1 MYKKKIARLALCT
14 ALCAL
19 VTTSVF
25 ASPTKAKAKS
35 HPRQPVKAVRQTAK
49 APAGYTHKQAVHDS
63 ATLRIGIREGRGSVA
78 VTGPQGLGVYR
89 GDMLWKK
96 AAANVPVT
104 IALSGT
110 NLIVNGDVSTVPVQ
124 VRSLVHGG
132 SVKITDGYAYR
143 GALEMM
149 KSPGRWGLT
158 VVNVLP
164 VEQYLYGVVGKEMSP
179 SWSEEAL
186 KAQAVAARTYAI
198 AHKSRFSQRGFDL
211 TDDTSSQV
219 YAGIN
224 GESPSIIKA
233 VNATKGEIITYQGR
247 PIDAFFCSTAG
258 GWTENSENVWGSH
271 IPYLRGVSD
280 ASDEMPGY
288 RWVVTTTPEQMA
300 AKLSAAGKGVG
311 RIQAI
316 ELSPLAKRPMT
327 TADRGVSGRV
337 QSMVVKGSKG
347 SVTVKGAAFQSIFGL
362 RSTLFDFYSGRGT
375 APDPDSGAVARKA
388 DFKVKAGQPVT
399 IYGFGWGHGLG
410 MSQYGA
416 YQMARTHASEK
427 DYYRNILTHYYTG
440 TKIEKLY

>member
-35 HPRQPVKAVRQTAK
+35 HPRQPVKAVRQTAQ

-110 NLIVNGDVSTVPVQ
+110 NLTVNGDVSTVPVQ

-158 VVNVLP
+158 VVVLR
-164 VEQYLYGVVGKEMSP
+164 KMS
-179 SWSEEAL
+179 AF
-186 KAQAVAARTYAI
+186 
-198 AHKSRFSQRGFDL
+198 HFSSASL
-211 TDDTSSQV
+211 MT
-219 YAGIN
+219 
-224 GESPSIIKA
+224 
-233 VNATKGEIITYQGR
+233 
-247 PIDAFFCSTAG
+247 
-258 GWTENSENVWGSH
+258 VW
-271 IPYLRGVSD
+271 LV
-280 ASDEMPGY
+280 
-288 RWVVTTTPEQMA
+288 
-300 AKLSAAGKGVG
+300 
-311 RIQAI
+311 
-316 ELSPLAKRPMT
+316 
-327 TADRGVSGRV
+327 
-337 QSMVVKGSKG
+337 
-347 SVTVKGAAFQSIFGL
+347 
-362 RSTLFDFYSGRGT
+362 
-375 APDPDSGAVARKA
+375 
-388 DFKVKAGQPVT
+388 
-399 IYGFGWGHGLG
+399 
-410 MSQYGA
+410 
-416 YQMARTHASEK
+416 
-427 DYYRNILTHYYTG
+427 
-440 TKIEKLY
+440 

>member
-49 APAGYTHKQAVHDS
+49 APAGYTHKQAVYDS

-110 NLIVNGDVSTVPVQ
+110 NLTVNGDVSTVPVQ

-233 VNATKGEIITYQGR
+233 VNATKGEIITYQAGL
-247 PIDAFFCSTAG
+247 STPFLL
-258 GWTENSENVWGSH
+258 H
-271 IPYLRGVSD
+271 CRRLD
-280 ASDEMPGY
+280 
-288 RWVVTTTPEQMA
+288 
-300 AKLSAAGKGVG
+300 GK
-311 RIQAI
+311 Q
-316 ELSPLAKRPMT
+316 
-327 TADRGVSGRV
+327 
-337 QSMVVKGSKG
+337 
-347 SVTVKGAAFQSIFGL
+347 
-362 RSTLFDFYSGRGT
+362 
-375 APDPDSGAVARKA
+375 
-388 DFKVKAGQPVT
+388 
-399 IYGFGWGHGLG
+399 
-410 MSQYGA
+410 
-416 YQMARTHASEK
+416 
-427 DYYRNILTHYYTG
+427 
-440 TKIEKLY
+440 

>member
-110 NLIVNGDVSTVPVQ
+110 NLTVNGDISTVPVQ

-280 ASDEMPGY
+280 AAM
-288 RWVVTTTPEQMA
+288 RCRVI
-300 AKLSAAGKGVG
+300 AG
-311 RIQAI
+311 
-316 ELSPLAKRPMT
+316 L
-327 TADRGVSGRV
+327 
-337 QSMVVKGSKG
+337 
-347 SVTVKGAAFQSIFGL
+347 
-362 RSTLFDFYSGRGT
+362 
-375 APDPDSGAVARKA
+375 
-388 DFKVKAGQPVT
+388 
-399 IYGFGWGHGLG
+399 
-410 MSQYGA
+410 
-416 YQMARTHASEK
+416 
-427 DYYRNILTHYYTG
+427 
-440 TKIEKLY
+440 